1 MRFTG
6 AILLAVLLAGVVP
19 AQTQTG
25 AVEFVARVTP
35 NAGRAESA
43 LQLQFYLLRKSFAEI
58 RKEAEETEPK
68 PDLDKFVDALEVSP
82 ELKAWM
88 KRTRIVKLSG
98 EEFARKMTV
107 DDVFEVT
114 EFFEAFIAQNAGDV
128 GFPTAKY
135 TERDRAKNPEKYER
149 LRKEYRAQLRKFA
162 QQNPHV
168 LVGIE
173 IHLTNVDPGQRWA
186 RMESERRQRV
196 RFRGLQL
203 AQTKYLV
210 AKTETDLEGR
220 ATFVNIPAGDYWLST
235 LESDAAAGDVRLR
248 WDTPVKV
255 TAGQVMRLELS
266 NMNAVSPSDAPK

>member
-1 MRFTG
+1 MRFAG
-6 AILLAVLLAGVVP
+6 AILLAALLAGVAP

-35 NAGRAESA
+35 NAGRGEPA

-68 PDLDKFVDALEVSP
+68 PDLEKFVDALEVSP

-149 LRKEYRAQLRKFA
+149 LRKEYREQLRKFA

-220 ATFVNIPAGDYWLST
+220 ATLVNIPAGDYWLST

-255 TAGQVMRLELS
+255 TAGQVTRLELS